1 MIPFGFRNFRTPPT
15 EIYLNGPE
23 LEILTQPQS
32 TVSSVG
38 GNSTY
43 TSSVRV
49 FFKNNQEGA
58 ITDGA
63 ILYQWFDQNGPLID
77 GTKISGSKS
86 NTLTISNVQSPNDN
100 RTLYLRATYIPGGYD
115 NKKEDY
121 FFDTKTSGSAHN
133 SPILTNNVSLTII
146 PTITITTQPV
156 SQTVGLG
163 QDLTFTAAASTSDSS
178 IPLNYY
184 WTIDGTIQSNSNST
198 SFTVTT
204 STLGTQKIQ
213 FHTFVTI
220 DGTQYVTSSNEAD
233 IITVTPRSIVKFEAF
248 DTINNLIVSKEV
260 NLDDGVFELTGSIFL
275 SSYRVVTFYA
285 KEKNLTLNL
294 NIKASKGSNSSTNS
308 GGEGG
313 TSTIIIDVEQNVEH
327 TLLGVTDNSSVF
339 LYKGS
344 QLYVVVGQ
352 GGQGGL
358 TNGGA
363 GGGIGLAGIDGI
375 GSNGGTG
382 GQVPTLSL
390 RGIFGSVLSS
400 TTLQSGQVIL
410 GDSIASVPDGG
421 RTISCTKGLYWLDQG
436 VSPCSDN
443 DVSPIKFRSSDGTE
457 ISGSDEIIRGFK
469 PGYTITTTAGA
480 KGSSNGGNG
489 GNGAEGGQGGTTG
502 GGGGGSGYTDGS
514 VTLISSTSGGN
525 NTNKSSVLFSV
536 VWIKI

>member
-1 MIPFGFRNFRTPPT
+1 MIPFGLRAFRTPPT
-15 EIYLNGPE
+15 ELYLNGPE
-23 LEILTQPQS
+23 LEILTQPQNTIS
-32 TVSSVG
+32 VVG
-38 GNSTY
+38 GTSTF
-43 TSSVRV
+43 TSSVRA
-49 FFKNNQEGA
+49 FFKSSHESA
-58 ITDGA
+58 VPDGV
-63 ILYQWFDQNGPLID
+63 ILYQWFDQNGPLSD
-77 GTKISGSKS
+77 GTKISGSQS
-86 NTLTISNVQSPNDN
+86 NTLTISNVQSPNDS
-100 RTLYLRATYIPGGYD
+100 RSLYLRGTYIPGGYD

-121 FFDTKTSGSAHN
+121 YLELKTSGSAHN
-133 SPILTNNVSLTII
+133 SPIFTNNVSLNII
-146 PTITITTQPV
+146 PTITITTQPD
-156 SQTVGLG
+156 SQTAGLG
-163 QDLTFTAAASTSDSS
+163 QDLTFTAAASTSDPS

-184 WTIDGTIQSNSNST
+184 WTIDGTIQPSSNST
-198 SFTVTT
+198 SFTFTT
-204 STLGTQKIQ
+204 TTIGTQKIQ

-248 DTINNLIVSKEV
+248 DTINNLMVSQEV
-260 NLDDGVFELTGSIFL
+260 NLDDGVFELTDSIFL
-275 SSYRVVTFYA
+275 SSYSVVTFYA

-294 NIKASKGSNSSTNS
+294 NIKASKGSDSSGSS
-308 GGEGG
+308 GGQGG
-313 TSTIIIDVEQNVEH
+313 TSVIEIDMLKDVEH
-327 TLLGVTDNSSVF
+327 TLLGVTNNSSVF

-382 GQVPTLSL
+382 GQVPTVSL
-390 RGIFGSVLSS
+390 NGIFGSVLSS
-400 TTLQSGQVIL
+400 TTLQSG
-410 GDSIASVPDGG
+410 DSLATTPDGG
-421 RTISCTKGLYWLDQG
+421 RTISCSKGQYWLSQG

-443 DVSPIKFRSSDGTE
+443 SNNSIKFRSTDGTE

-480 KGSSNGGNG
+480 KGSINGGNG

-502 GGGGGSGYTDGS
+502 GGGGGSGYTNGS

-525 NTNKSSVLFSV
+525 NTNKSSVLFSL
-536 VWIKI
+536 